1 MRNLT
6 FAQWAYSMMA
16 LLMIG
21 WTSSVF
27 GLTTLAWINLILLLA
42 LTAERVLN
50 ALRVHREVE

>member
-27 GLTTLAWINLILLLA
+27 SLTTLAWINFVLLLA
-42 LTAERVLN
+42 LTAERIVNLR
-50 ALRVHREVE
+50 RVHRQVK

>member
-1 MRNLT
+1 MKNLT
-6 FAQWAYSMMA
+6 FAQWAYAMMA

-27 GLTTLAWINLILLLA
+27 SLTTLAWINLILLLA

-50 ALRVHREVE
+50 ALRVRREGE